1 MSTRSIGGG
10 GGVQD
15 TTHIQV
21 INITGRLKKREE
33 EITEVGKLRHHQE
46 VLEIIIGVMD
56 LIKGL
61 EYIDI
66 MDIVVGKQKEAPVIS
81 IGIMK
86 ILKVEYLV

>member
-10 GGVQD
+10 GEVQD

-46 VLEIIIGVMD
+46 VLEIIID
-56 LIKGL
+56 T
-61 EYIDI
+61 
-66 MDIVVGKQKEAPVIS
+66 
-81 IGIMK
+81 
-86 ILKVEYLV
+86 